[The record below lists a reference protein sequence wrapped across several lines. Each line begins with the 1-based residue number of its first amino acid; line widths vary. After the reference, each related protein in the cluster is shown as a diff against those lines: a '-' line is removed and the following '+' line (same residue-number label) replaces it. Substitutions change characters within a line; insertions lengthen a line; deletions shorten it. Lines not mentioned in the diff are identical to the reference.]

1 MDDFLCFGLVENWK
15 ADDIFNTLAG
25 KIVKHCVV
33 KKISRLLLERLL
45 GTHGSAPGGAR
56 HADIVF
62 PKMTM
67 L

>member
-33 KKISRLLLERLL
+33 KKISPLVRETA
-45 GTHGSAPGGAR
+45 GYSWFGPGR
-56 HADIVF
+56 F
-62 PKMTM
+62 
-67 L
+67 